1 MVCPGGADLEVCD
14 LGSALGLPKWC
25 RSCPIMILS
34 FCDVDLEV
42 CDLGVALGLAKWCR
56 SCPIMVSPSGV
67 DLEVYGLGLALRPA
81 NMVLLPAQLHC
92 DEFLGLETID
102 AALSVSMNDYRR
114 PFVCARRHRT
124 SSVQVVLALRQR
136 RTWVRSVRE
145 LGWVGPIRRKT
156 GHFGAVLPVQSL
168 GLLLANAGFV

>member
-25 RSCPIMILS
+25 RL
-34 FCDVDLEV
+34 
-42 CDLGVALGLAKWCR
+42 
-56 SCPIMVSPSGV
+56 CPIMVSPSGV

-114 PFVCARRHRT
+114 RRHHRCMRPQT
-124 SSVQVVLALRQR
+124 SHVVGAGCSGVAAETDMGQVR
-136 RTWVRSVRE
+136 
-145 LGWVGPIRRKT
+145 P
-156 GHFGAVLPVQSL
+156 
-168 GLLLANAGFV
+168 